1 MKTLLLVAALMAL
14 PVHAEE
20 PRPANLPPQT
30 TSEKVRLRL
39 LETAPPPAKMV
50 ARPGPVKKN
59 TPKPESD
66 PDEVVVLH
74 PLIVRESY
82 AQREF
87 NAYMER
93 EQKRAAAERFDPIKG
108 GTLYQSKD
116 GRMQI
121 GAWGGLGGWTLLKF
135 KW

>member
-1 MKTLLLVAALMAL
+1 MRPLLLIAALAAL

-20 PRPANLPPQT
+20 ARPANSPPQT
-30 TSEKVRLRL
+30 TSEKVRMRL
-39 LETAPPPAKMV
+39 LETAPPPAKV
-50 ARPGPVKKN
+50 VLRPAPLKKPDP
-59 TPKPESD
+59 TADSD
-66 PDEVVVLH
+66 DVVMLH
-74 PLIVRESY
+74 PLIVRETY

-87 NAYMER
+87 NAFMER
-93 EQKRAAAERFDPIKG
+93 EQQRAAAERFDLIKG

-116 GRMQI
+116 GRFQV

>member
-1 MKTLLLVAALMAL
+1 MRTLLLVAALTTL

-20 PRPANLPPQT
+20 PRPANPPPQT

-50 ARPGPVKKN
+50 ARPGPLKKPN
-59 TPKPESD
+59 PASD
-66 PDEVVVLH
+66 SDEVVVLH
-74 PLIVRESY
+74 PLIVREAY
-82 AQREF
+82 VQREF

-93 EQKRAAAERFDPIKG
+93 EQKRAAAERFDIIKG

-116 GRMQI
+116 GRLQI
-121 GAWGGLGGWTLLKF
+121 GAWGELGGWTLLKY